1 MRQYSNRND
10 STKSLVLDHAIK
22 VTNEI
27 QQKGNLILKDS
38 LSLASTLDD
47 KEKRLSTISY
57 SMAFE
62 NSKSKTDLANQ
73 NFKLGSQYQNGVE
86 FSRT

>member
-1 MRQYSNRND
+1 MFTDND

-47 KEKRLSTISY
+47 KEKRLSTINAI

-62 NSKSKTDLANQ
+62 NVNQGDLANQ
-73 NFKLGSQYQNGVE
+73 NFKLGSQYHNGVE
-86 FSRT
+86 FLRT